1 VFSDLSL
8 VFKDKFDVVASIT
21 YTLVVVRLIL
31 SRLSSFANI
40 IQVLDAAVIVAA
52 AILNPRARRKRERE
66 RALQMENVEP
76 TRVELELRSHNR
88 LNYELQ
94 DS

>member
-1 VFSDLSL
+1 MLSL
-8 VFKDKFDVVASIT
+8 
-21 YTLVVVRLIL
+21 
-31 SRLSSFANI
+31 LSSYASI
-40 IQVLDAAVIVAA
+40 IQVLDAAVIIAA

-66 RALQMENVEP
+66 RALQMENAEP
-76 TRVELELRSHNR
+76 VRVELELRPHNR